1 MSAHRYVVTL
11 NGEKKEVSLS
21 PDGERW
27 AITVDGVTHT
37 LEQTVI
43 ERDEIYSLIIGGQSY
58 MVDLVEKNW
67 DSGQFTVSALAS
79 SAQVI
84 VRDELESIAEELTGG
99 GSKEGLFELKAPMPG
114 ILVKSL
120 VKLGDHVAQGQ
131 GLVILEAMKMQNEL
145 ASEMEGIVQEVFVS
159 DGQMVETGALLA
171 RIIMEDA

>member
-27 AITVDGVTHT
+27 AISVDGVTHT

-67 DSGQFTVSALAS
+67 DSGHFTVSALAS
-79 SAQVI
+79 SVDVT
-84 VRDELESIAEELTGG
+84 VRDELEAIAEELTGG
-99 GSKEGLFELKAPMPG
+99 SNKEGLFELKAPMPG
-114 ILVKSL
+114 IVVKSL
-120 VKLGDHVAQGQ
+120 VKAGDLVTQGQ

-145 ASEMEGIVQEVFVS
+145 ASEMEGIVQEIFVS
-159 DGQMVETGALLA
+159 DGQMVETGAPLA